1 MDQWRLAT
9 AIAIPSGS
17 VPYDLT
23 CGRYTGVLAPVS
35 PPFFFASAGYDVLTG
50 RPVIG
55 DCTAV
60 PNRFARQCWWSG
72 LLVEL
77 TTMAV
82 GVEAE
87 EVTIPEAAV
96 RAATIAE
103 LLGQRRWRC

>member
-1 MDQWRLAT
+1 MLHWGAG
-9 AIAIPSGS
+9 AS
-17 VPYDLT
+17 
-23 CGRYTGVLAPVS
+23 VS
-35 PPFFFASAGYDVLTG
+35 PVFFPASASYDVLTG

-103 LLGQRRWRC
+103 LTGPKEVAVLM